1 MHDVGIHPSL
11 LRAIGPGEGAAG
23 GFLFV
28 SDPPMGLAI
37 GVALTLFAGNAEW
50 CWRATSQQT
59 EELTR
64 QSGMALAASIK
75 SLYHSLTAFG
85 SLVIIVYAR
94 PADAG
99 LNCEIPAGLFG

>member
-1 MHDVGIHPSL
+1 MHDVGIHPGL

-28 SDPPMGLAI
+28 GDPLMGPAI
-37 GVALTLFAGNAEW
+37 GAALTLFAGNAKW

-59 EELTR
+59 VELTR

-75 SLYHSLTAFG
+75 SLYHSLYCVLSSTLYEFSHVG
-85 SLVIIVYAR
+85 GFVSRYRCVL
-94 PADAG
+94 
-99 LNCEIPAGLFG
+99 IPI